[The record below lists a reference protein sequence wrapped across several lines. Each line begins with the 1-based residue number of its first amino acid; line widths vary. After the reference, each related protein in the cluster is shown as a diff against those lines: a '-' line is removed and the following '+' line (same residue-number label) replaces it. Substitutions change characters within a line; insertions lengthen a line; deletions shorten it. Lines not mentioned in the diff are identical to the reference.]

1 MFQGSSNK
9 VGAAMG
15 GALTEINPDNY
26 AELARTAG
34 IAGGKALEAVG
45 MVAMAGASAG
55 PPLSLVLGPLGM
67 AIGKTV
73 QAANLAKGN
82 KQEADML
89 AQRASDV
96 GAKMK
101 EVVETIQRGPVA
113 QAQSV
118 SNVIERLTQVLE
130 ETAGFLAK
138 FGKKG
143 FLSKMMSGEVDART
157 FAKLD
162 KRILD
167 HSNELG
173 STLDLQNLVTPG
185 R

>member
-101 EVVETIQRGPVA
+101 EVVETIQRGPV
-113 QAQSV
+113 
-118 SNVIERLTQVLE
+118 
-130 ETAGFLAK
+130 
-138 FGKKG
+138 
-143 FLSKMMSGEVDART
+143 M
-157 FAKLD
+157 
-162 KRILD
+162 
-167 HSNELG
+167 
-173 STLDLQNLVTPG
+173 NLNIG
-185 R
+185 